1 MDGYLNIIVTAF
13 SILVVINTHFF
24 LIKKETLIFLFAGDN
39 VDVQDVR
46 QARLRKLAAQN
57 HCANVQAGTIMMQ
70 PSSSNCDTAAVV
82 PDQKQTLKRR
92 QKDSNDVS
100 KSKSNEADT
109 NKTLDKSSLLNTAC
123 DRKKKSS
130 KAERLL
136 PSSKVVS
143 SNVATSSEGSSIAVS
158 KDTVCA
164 PATSLEKRSQ
174 DNDVIGHQRNIQGLP
189 KSAGTDRME
198 DLIGGRCFP

>member
-1 MDGYLNIIVTAF
+1 M
-13 SILVVINTHFF
+13 
-24 LIKKETLIFLFAGDN
+24 
-39 VDVQDVR
+39 R

-57 HCANVQAGTIMMQ
+57 HCANVQAGTIIMQ

-92 QKDSNDVS
+92 QKDSSDVS

-109 NKTLDKSSLLNTAC
+109 NKTSDKASLLNTAC

-130 KAERLL
+130 KTERLL
-136 PSSKVVS
+136 PSSKAVS

-158 KDTVCA
+158 KDTVST
-164 PATSLEKRSQ
+164 PATSLDKRSQ

-198 DLIGGRCFP
+198 DLTGGHCFPQLPTCGSTHWLSYIPKADL